1 MKMIQR
7 TDAKFDNTWNE
18 TLTSICIEENY
29 DNTKYMIIKKT
40 PFFFEEIM

>member
-1 MKMIQR
+1 MKIIQR
-7 TDAKFDNTWNE
+7 TDAKFDNTWKE

-40 PFFFEEIM
+40 LFFEEIM